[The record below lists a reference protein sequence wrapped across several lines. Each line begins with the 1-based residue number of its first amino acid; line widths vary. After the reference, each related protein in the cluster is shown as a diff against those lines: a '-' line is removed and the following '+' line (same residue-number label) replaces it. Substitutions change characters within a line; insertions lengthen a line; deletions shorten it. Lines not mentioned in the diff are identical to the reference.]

1 VDVDVIKRDDA
12 PPSVGQEKQTN
23 RAGQTNFQP
32 LSAHAKANANG
43 DGDDDGASD
52 EDKDTDEYAAS
63 TQKFTKE
70 KCGETKKNYFP
81 VATFTQSLPL
91 SFFGNFCFI
100 LF

>member
-1 VDVDVIKRDDA
+1 MDVIKRDDA

-63 TQKFTKE
+63 PQKFTKE

-81 VATFTQSLPL
+81 VDLHPIAASKFFRQFLFYTF
-91 SFFGNFCFI
+91 FE
-100 LF
+100 